1 MADYKE
7 KFEEWQRA
15 AKEKFEEIDNQ
26 LGIKDKL
33 EEGAKAFAGAAQKG
47 AETLKDGA
55 QKIKTEAEKTQ
66 VGKQAVR
73 AAEDTVKTASET
85 AKKAWDASASMRASA
100 EDAGEKAADAFGISI
115 VEAEK
120 IVKEAGRKAGEVL
133 NVAGEKASE
142 VFEDASRSFKKT
154 GKAAAGIFNLG
165 ASWTR
170 TFDSAFKT
178 FQKTTDWIAES
189 PLQAAATGVSVV
201 VGASLGAG
209 FTFLSSNW
217 FFNSALPMWSVKKVS
232 EKFDDYL
239 KEQEELVKKGDLSEA
254 EAGRIRFE
262 REIIKYVGAPLL
274 GAFSCGAGA
283 MMWAN
288 IFSPKTI
295 TGAPVDWIL
304 RGNPV
309 LEGVWLFGN
318 GIVCFKTGYDFFMI
332 ALDDH
337 AEIQRIVKELKGL
350 LPQATVSEG

>member
-15 AKEKFEEIDNQ
+15 AKEKFEEIDKQ

-33 EEGAKAFAGAAQKG
+33 EEGAKVFTDAAQKG

-55 QKIKTEAEKTQ
+55 QKIKTEAEKSE
-66 VGKQAVR
+66 VGRQAVR
-73 AAEDTVKTASET
+73 VAEDTAKTAGDT
-85 AKKAWDASASMRASA
+85 AKKAWDASASVRSA
-100 EDAGEKAADAFGISI
+100 AGEASGKAADSFGMSA

-120 IVKEAGRKAGEVL
+120 FIKEAGRKAGEVL

-142 VFEDASRSFKKT
+142 VFEDASASFKKT
-154 GKAAAGIFNLG
+154 GRAAADIFNLG

-170 TFDSAFKT
+170 AFDSAFKT
-178 FQKTTDWIAES
+178 FRKTTDWISES
-189 PLQAAATGVSVV
+189 PLQAAATGASVA

-209 FTFLSSNW
+209 FTLLSSNW
-217 FFNSALPMWSVKKVS
+217 FFNSALPMWSVKKVG
-232 EKFDDYL
+232 EKFNDYL
-239 KEQEELVKKGDLSEA
+239 KEQEEFVQRGDLSEA
-254 EAGRIRFE
+254 ETERVKFE
-262 REIIKYVGAPLL
+262 RDIVKYIGAPLL

-295 TGAPVDWIL
+295 TGAPIDWIL

-318 GIVCFKTGYDFFMI
+318 GVICFKTGYDFFMI

-337 AEIQRIVKELKGL
+337 AEVQRIVKELKGL
-350 LPQATVSEG
+350 LPKTVSEN

>member
-7 KFEEWQRA
+7 RFEEWQRT
-15 AKEKFEEIDNQ
+15 AKEKFDEIDKQ
-26 LGIKDKL
+26 LGIKDKFG
-33 EEGAKAFAGAAQKG
+33 ESAKVFVDAAQKG

-55 QKIKTEAEKTQ
+55 QKIKTEAEKSE
-66 VGKQAVR
+66 VGKQAAR
-73 AAEDTVKTASET
+73 AAEETVKTAGDA
-85 AKKAWDASASMRASA
+85 AKKAWHASASVRSAA
-100 EDAGEKAADAFGISI
+100 EDAGEKAVDVFGVSA

-120 IVKEAGRKAGEVL
+120 IVKEVGKKAGEVL

-142 VFEDASRSFKKT
+142 VFEDASASFKKT
-154 GKAAAGIFNLG
+154 GRTAAGIFNLG

-170 TFDSAFKT
+170 TFDSAYKT

-189 PLQAAATGVSVV
+189 PLQAAATGVSVI
-201 VGASLGAG
+201 VGAGLGAG
-209 FTFLSSNW
+209 FTFISSNW
-217 FFNSALPMWSVKKVS
+217 LFNSALPGWSVKKVS
-232 EKFDDYL
+232 EKFNDYL
-239 KEQEELVKKGDLSEA
+239 KEQEEVVKKGDLSEA
-254 EAGRIRFE
+254 EAERVRFE
-262 REIIKYVGAPLL
+262 REIVKYVGAPLL
-274 GAFSCGAGA
+274 GAFSCGSGA

-318 GIVCFKTGYDFFMI
+318 GLMCFKTGYDFFMI

-337 AEIQRIVKELKGL
+337 AEVQRIVKEFKGL
-350 LPQATVSEG
+350 LPQASKR